1 MNEGNYSKALDKYC
15 VINPA
20 EIPAELAFQLIHN
33 KGICFVMLENYDEA
47 IRSFQQSLQLEHKHC
62 SSMGNMAFTLMIT
75 HNFSDALDVFQEM
88 VHLDNIPPPRLLTVL
103 YGMAEC
109 RLHAQSGSQS
119 IASLT
124 EITSKDSTDSPYRNY
139 WSPKSHTS
147 YDGKQQPIYEW
158 YVNPMRSNVNKD
170 KSGSIKPKQQ
180 AEASTTGTSL
190 QSAVDQ
196 INSQQSPQQ
205 VLSKIRRDQL
215 QKAIHEFE
223 SSTIKLNGFKCA
235 STAVE
240 HKQAYVEVL
249 SPSLVGRGII
259 SISTTKDMVLPRELS
274 QDEAQEQL
282 KSSSN
287 DLPSLFRNTSIKGT
301 KSSNIST
308 EATLKSHHSLSN
320 KNAASLEGLFL
331 LSDDFFKTP
340 ITQTAAI
347 TVDLAGADKP
357 FKHKGNTCDALK
369 VLTLS
374 SVNKYSSQSSTSSV
388 SVDSATMENTKVHC
402 YMDTPTNL
410 YYRNHGM
417 QVRSIDS
424 FPVGN
429 TSGKTYTSDAMV
441 NSTME
446 YDVDT
451 GRLIRL
457 DDNGKVDTAVEYTK
471 VYSADKLTA
480 ADSTMMYKKVYNEKE
495 NAADRFVAHGAICTV
510 DTEASTSINSSML
523 KTITIAASKS
533 PERFRKQI
541 TSTSDNKLAVSHD
554 YSRSDFFTFVER
566 MNRSKRHGAV
576 TATNEEVTPF
586 DYIVRKSS
594 FTPAPRFSVIPKN
607 RDVEKYVL
615 DQARIFDHRQRVDE
629 YVTTSSDL
637 LVPTLRAPEETVPMS
652 FIKSSN
658 SIITSKAQSSEYYP
672 YALLR
677 TPGPFPVGIDVRYR
691 ELYLNDTEFESV
703 FGTIKKNWSSIP
715 LWKQISM
722 KKAAGLF

>member
-20 EIPAELAFQLIHN
+20 EIPAELAFKLIHN

-402 YMDTPTNL
+402 HMDTPNSL